1 MQLVHSA
8 GAALYT
14 VQNGE
19 KRWVLVREKSGSVGL
34 PKGHVEQGET
44 PAEAALREIREE
56 TGVQAVLCQEAEP
69 MVDTYPLADGRMKR
83 VVYYLARYEGQPLRP
98 DPTQVEEAM
107 LLSLEEALNTLSHGS
122 ARRIL
127 RRAAHAARG
136 CGA

>member
-1 MQLVHSA
+1 MELVRSA

-19 KRWVLVREKSGSVGL
+19 TRWVLVRENSGSVGL
-34 PKGHVEQGET
+34 PKGHVERGET

-69 MVDTYPLADGRMKR
+69 MVDTYPLADGRMKH
-83 VVYYLARYEGQPLRP
+83 VTYYLARYEGQTLNP

-107 LLSLEEALNTLSHGS
+107 LLPLEEALNTLSHGS

-127 RRAAHAARG
+127 RRAAHAARR